1 MVYLLQIEFL
11 PTFSLL
17 STTSFSSTTSVVQTT
32 SSTSEGRGTPID
44 TTTTPIVTT
53 QSPERSSKRFRI
65 FNSGKIPE
73 AHLNQISEDG
83 GNQKQEASTPDARVI
98 ELTNNILELKV
109 NLELLKKELDM

>member
-1 MVYLLQIEFL
+1 MIRK
-11 PTFSLL
+11 SA

-44 TTTTPIVTT
+44 TTTTPVVTT

-83 GNQKQEASTPDARVI
+83 GNQKQEATPDARVI
-98 ELTNNILELKV
+98 ELTNNILELKEK
-109 NLELLKKELDM
+109 LELLKKELDM